1 MKKIN
6 ASDTVIVSCKR
17 SAIGKYG
24 GALRDWA
31 LHEWASKILRSA
43 VDASTLSPEAIEQV
57 ITGRCF
63 ATDNRRTTLEAG
75 IPSDA
80 ISTGVYMA
88 CASGMMAVQQ
98 ADRLV
103 KLGEAEV
110 VAAGGLEHMSG
121 VPYLSHTTRW
131 GARFGHTEL
140 EDQLKSGL
148 TCTSCGLQMGETA
161 ENIRRKHNISRQE
174 QDEYAQWSQEKAA
187 AAISAGRFKEEI
199 TPLEVPQGRGKTLTF
214 DTDEYPRLSSVEKL
228 SELKAAFE
236 KDGTV
241 TAGNASGINDGAAFL
256 VLTSGAYAEANGL
269 KPLARVVAG
278 GSSGIDPSIMG
289 LGPVIAMQRAL
300 KKAGLQSDAI
310 DLYEINEAFAVQALG
325 VVREFPIAREKLN
338 VNGGAVALGH
348 PVGCS
353 GARIIVTLVH
363 ELRRQGLRYGMA
375 SLCVG
380 GGMGCATIIETLE

>member
-1 MKKIN
+1 MRKIN
-6 ASDTVIVSCKR
+6 ATDTVIVSSKR

-24 GALRDWA
+24 GALRDWPMR
-31 LHEWASKILRSA
+31 EWASQILRSA
-43 VDASTLSPEAIEQV
+43 VDASSLTPETIEHV
-57 ITGRCF
+57 VTGRCF
-63 ATDNRRTTLEAG
+63 ATDNRHIALDAG
-75 IPSDA
+75 IPTHA

-103 KLGEAEV
+103 KLGEAD
-110 VAAGGLEHMSG
+110 AIIAGGLEHMSA
-121 VPYLSHTTRW
+121 VPYLSHATRW
-131 GARFGHTEL
+131 GARFGSTEL
-140 EDQLKSGL
+140 EDQLKTGL
-148 TCTSCGLQMGETA
+148 SCLSCGLQMGQTA

-187 AAISAGRFKEEI
+187 AAISEGRFKEEI

-214 DTDEYPRLSSVEKL
+214 ETDEYPRLSSVQKL

-241 TAGNASGINDGAAFL
+241 TAGNASGLNDAAAFL

-269 KPLARVVAG
+269 TPLARIVAG
-278 GSSGIDPSIMG
+278 ASSGIDPSIMG
-289 LGPVIAMQRAL
+289 LGPVISLQRVL
-300 KKAGLQSDAI
+300 KKAGLTPDAI
-310 DLYEINEAFAVQALG
+310 DLYEINEAFAVQVLG

-363 ELRRQGLRYGMA
+363 ELRRRGLQYGAA

-380 GGMGCATIIETLE
+380 GGMGCATIIEAL

>member
-6 ASDTVIVSCKR
+6 ATDTVIVSCKR

-24 GALRDWA
+24 GSLRDWP
-31 LHEWASKILRSA
+31 LRQWASQIMRSA
-43 VDASTLSPEAIEQV
+43 VDASSLKTDAIEQV

-63 ATDNRRTTLEAG
+63 ATDNRHVALDAG
-75 IPSDA
+75 ISPEA

-98 ADRLV
+98 ADRLI
-103 KLGEAEV
+103 KLGEAQAV
-110 VAAGGLEHMSG
+110 VAGGLEHMSG

-131 GARFGHTEL
+131 GARFGHSEL

-148 TCTSCGLQMGETA
+148 SCLSSGLQMGETA

-199 TPLEVPQGRGKTLTF
+199 IPLEVPQGRGKTLTF
-214 DTDEYPRLSSVEKL
+214 DTDEYPRLSSVQKL
-228 SELKAAFE
+228 SELKPAFE

-256 VLTSGAYAEANGL
+256 VVTSGAYAEANGL

-278 GSSGIDPSIMG
+278 ASSGIDPSIMG
-289 LGPVIAMQRAL
+289 LGPVISLQRAL
-300 KKAGLQSDAI
+300 QKAGLKPDDM

-325 VVREFPIAREKLN
+325 VVREFPIDREKLN

-353 GARIIVTLVH
+353 GARILVTLVH
-363 ELRRQGLRYGMA
+363 ELRRRGLRYGMA